1 LLVTVVLAVVCSDG
15 VVIGADSQITNVGQ
29 GMSYP
34 AQKLHP
40 LGETAAWGGS
50 GARAVLFDLER
61 IFNGSAEAILESD
74 DVGRALQERVLPV
87 LRHHYDHFIE
97 DVPGQKSGGTP
108 ATYVLAAGYGE
119 KGSWIIE
126 VDPTG
131 MVTHHEEVGFHAI
144 GSGAPMAQQAGALL
158 AHFQMNERSVDHGVV
173 VMVRVLDALSLT
185 SPSVGGG
192 LDVCRITADGA
203 RHLDDGEIDKVRGQ
217 VARWAELEQQ
227 ALDALF
233 E

>member
-1 LLVTVVLAVVCSDG
+1 MTVVLSIVCSDG

-40 LGETAAWGGS
+40 LGTTAAWGGS

-61 IFNGSAEAILESD
+61 LFNGSADAILESD
-74 DVGRALQERVLPV
+74 DIGRALQERVLPV
-87 LRHHYDHFIE
+87 LRHHYEHFIE
-97 DVPGQKSGGTP
+97 TVPGQKSAGTP
-108 ATYVLAAGYGE
+108 ATYVLAAGYGDD
-119 KGSWIIE
+119 GPWIIE
-126 VDPTG
+126 VDPSG
-131 MVTHHEEVGFHAI
+131 MVTHHEEVGFSAI

-158 AHFQMNERSVDHGVV
+158 AHFQMSERSVDHGVV
-173 VMVRVLDALSLT
+173 AMVRVLDALSLT

-192 LDVCRITADGA
+192 LDVCRITTEGA
-203 RHLDDGEIDKVRGQ
+203 HHLDDGEIDEARAQ
-217 VARWAELEQQ
+217 VARWAELETK

-233 E
+233 A

>member
-1 LLVTVVLAVVCSDG
+1 MLVTVVLAVRCSDG
-15 VVIGADSQITNVGQ
+15 VVIGSDSQITNVGQ

-50 GARAVLFDLER
+50 GARAALFDLQR
-61 IFNGSAEAILESD
+61 LFNRSADAILESD

-97 DVPGQKSGGTP
+97 HVPGQKNGGSP
-108 ATYVLAAGYGE
+108 ATYVLAAGYGD
-119 KGSWIIE
+119 GGPWIIE
-126 VDPTG
+126 IDPSG

-158 AHFQMNERSVDHGVV
+158 AHFQMHERSVEHGVV

-192 LDVCRITADGA
+192 LDVCRITGDGA
-203 RHLDDGEIDKVRGQ
+203 QHLDDGEIDDVRKR

-233 E
+233 D